1 MDQTNKDFDNM
12 KISSSRNKADIP
24 HIASTY
30 SALSILC
37 LFNLL
42 NKNDIKQLTKI
53 YLLSDDIE
61 FSVDGILNH
70 IENSRRTKGNINCQ
84 QWDCENDIRFFFC
97 ACAIKKYL
105 EIYQAKS
112 SEM

>member
-1 MDQTNKDFDNM
+1 MEIKNEEKETEIN
-12 KISSSRNKADIP
+12 RNEANIP

-42 NKNDIKQLTKI
+42 NKNEMKKLIELHLLNNEIELSPEFIMKHIK
-53 YLLSDDIE
+53 E
-61 FSVDGILNH
+61 
-70 IENSRRTKGNINCQ
+70 SRRERGNINCQ
-84 QWDCENDIRFFFC
+84 KWDCENDVRFFFC

-105 EIYQAKS
+105 EIYEAKDT
-112 SEM
+112 EM